1 MIKKILSIKNT
12 YLSFIPFVEKRTI
25 FSIYLCVFLGFISFL
40 LDSTSI
46 ISLSRL
52 EILSNFNKTTDYKYS
67 SVFVTLVLLFL
78 IAVFNIIKTIA
89 ISRTSSLIASDIT
102 KNIYKSHIEKKSQF
116 KDDFSTENIG
126 KNVTRELIRGAYAC
140 LLLLPINILSLFGI
154 LVGLQSGLGSKAIQ
168 LTLIIIFINLFLVL
182 LFGNFANKLQYKGT
196 KSEKDLEIISKEIIN
211 ESEEILIANLSEK
224 KLNKLRD
231 INFKSRVNISYAN
244 SCFRVPGTLYPVINI
259 AIILIA
265 IKFKF
270 LSYEILVPFIY
281 SMQRGNLSFSSFI
294 SSMTSLIGSRRQLKL
309 VSDALNNKK
318 EINFNYVKKIK
329 KNDILKNNINLKNIL
344 SIYLPIT
351 ERVSLPNQNKFKN
364 VTEKI
369 KYSNSLLNYHYS
381 PKQIVFYGESGSG
394 KSTYLKR
401 SIGLTG
407 EKKEECISIRFKKE
421 EQSITSICDLN
432 GYYMSQDIFL
442 PRSTLKEY
450 LNSFKTLNE
459 KDTIDLFR
467 WNKKFKL
474 LWPEIISCNEWIN
487 KDLSKS
493 SYGEV
498 KRIKL
503 LKAYYGSFDWIA
515 LDEPTSGLDEDS
527 VDNVVNAINNLSE
540 ISIVLV
546 CTHEKK
552 LIKNSLISLKISK
565 N

>member
-12 YLSFIPFVEKRTI
+12 FLSFIPFVEKRTI
-25 FSIYLCVFLGFISFL
+25 FSIYVCLFLGFISFL

-52 EILSNFNKTTDYKYS
+52 EILSNFNKTSDYKYS
-67 SVFVTLVLLFL
+67 SVFVTLILLTL

-116 KDDFSTENIG
+116 KDNFSTENIG

-154 LVGLQSGLGSKAIQ
+154 LLGLQSGLGSKAIQ

-182 LFGNFANKLQYKGT
+182 LFGNFANKLQYIGT

-265 IKFKF
+265 IKSKF

-309 VSDALNNKK
+309 VSDALNNTK
-318 EINFNYVKKIK
+318 EINFNYVEKIR
-329 KNDILKNNINLKNIL
+329 KNTSLKENINVKNIL
-344 SIYLPIT
+344 SICLPIT
-351 ERVSLPNQNKFKN
+351 ERVVLPNQNKLKKL
-364 VTEKI
+364 TEKI
-369 KYSNSLLNYHYS
+369 KYSNSLINYHYS
-381 PKQIVFYGESGSG
+381 PKHIVFYGESGSG

-407 EKKEECISIRFKKE
+407 KKKEVCISIRLKKE
-421 EQSITSICDLN
+421 EQITSICDLN
-432 GYYMSQDIFL
+432 GYYMSQDIVL

-459 KDTIDLFR
+459 KDTIELFK
-467 WNKKFKL
+467 WNKRFQL
-474 LWPEIISCNEWIN
+474 LWPEIINCNEWIN

-527 VDNVVNAINNLSE
+527 VNNVVNAINNLSE
-540 ISIVLV
+540 RSIVLV

-552 LIKNSLISLKISK
+552 LIENSLISLKISK